1 MRSGVMMGSGSG
13 GMPPGMHMGPQTID
27 AHSLLT
33 SWATGQF
40 PLAALVVLAALAVW
54 YVRAVHLR
62 DARVHADAIAN
73 RGRTTQRWARR
84 RVTFFILG
92 LAAIEL
98 ALGSPVPTLSDS
110 HFPAHICQHLL
121 LMMVAPPLLAL
132 AAPMTLLLQTS
143 SRPTK
148 RRLLSA
154 LHSRPFAVLTHP
166 VPVFFLYYGS
176 MFAFFLSP
184 ALGYAMDNM
193 WLMDVINLGFLGGA
207 TLFWWPMIGSDPIP
221 RWSLSPGLKIL
232 NLLIGVPFE
241 SFLSIALL
249 MEASPVAPMY
259 TLGSTHTG
267 GGLLWALS
275 ELFTAISVLPLFVQW
290 TRADARLAQRID
302 ARIDAG
308 ENVMAPPLVGHG
320 LAATM
325 RTLRRG

>member
-1 MRSGVMMGSGSG
+1 
-13 GMPPGMHMGPQTID
+13 MHMGPQAVD
-27 AHSLLT
+27 AHAVLT
-33 SWATGQF
+33 GWAVGPF
-40 PLAALVVLAALAVW
+40 PLAVLMVMVGLAAW
-54 YVRAVHLR
+54 YVRAVRGR
-62 DARVHADAIAN
+62 DARVQAEAVHHPA
-73 RGRTTQRWARR
+73 RTTHRWPRR
-84 RVTFFILG
+84 RVAFFVAG

-98 ALGSPVPTLSDS
+98 ALGSPVATLSEG
-110 HFPAHICQHLL
+110 HFPAHVCQHLL

-143 SRPTK
+143 SRSTK

-154 LHSRPFAVLTHP
+154 LHSVPFAVATHP
-166 VPVFFLYYGS
+166 VPVFFAYYGS
-176 MFAFFLSP
+176 MFAFFLTP

-193 WLMDVINLGFLGGA
+193 WLMDVINLGFLAGA
-207 TLFWWPMIGSDPIP
+207 ALFWWPMIGTDPIP
-221 RWSLSPGLKIL
+221 RWNLSPGLKIL

-241 SFLSIALL
+241 SFLSIAIL
-249 MEASPVAPMY
+249 MDASPVAPMY
-259 TLGSTHTG
+259 TLASTHTG

-308 ENVMAPPLVGHG
+308 ESVVAPPMTGHG